1 MQTHTAVLELAL
13 AELLS
18 NEEEFI
24 ADTKNVLQRKLVML
38 RSDRVSVK
46 SE

>member
-1 MQTHTAVLELAL
+1 MQTHMAVLELAL

-18 NEEEFI
+18 REEFT
-24 ADTKNVLQRKLVML
+24 ADTKNVLQGKVVML
-38 RSDRVSVK
+38 RCDRVSVK